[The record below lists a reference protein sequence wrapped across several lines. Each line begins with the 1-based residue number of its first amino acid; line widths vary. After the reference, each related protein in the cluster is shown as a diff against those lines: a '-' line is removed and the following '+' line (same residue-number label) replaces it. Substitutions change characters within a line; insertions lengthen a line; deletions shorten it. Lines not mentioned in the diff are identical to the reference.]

1 MILGGIA
8 IGIPFWTQ
16 IRFILLAGK
25 EAGLDGET
33 FFE

>member
-16 IRFILLAGK
+16 IRFILQAGK
-25 EAGLDGET
+25 EAGL
-33 FFE
+33 

>member
-8 IGIPFWTQ
+8 IGIPFWRQ

>member
-25 EAGLDGET
+25 EAG
-33 FFE
+33 